1 MTREGSLLTNMLSLV
16 VLGDDVDDDN
26 LGLLLLLV
34 LVAVVKRE
42 WRVLLIE
49 GSWLWLFGFVS

>member
-1 MTREGSLLTNMLSLV
+1 MLSLV